1 MPYTAEKIK
10 LNGKKLTLKILNK
23 RPVISEAKVAPPL
36 VTISEASA
44 NDRLCIPIS
53 ILSIGDGR
61 NPLETKAMVPS
72 RVMAAIFLLFNIG
85 FASFVF

>member
-1 MPYTAEKIK
+1 M
-10 LNGKKLTLKILNK
+10 LNR
-23 RPVISEAKVAPPL
+23 RPVIREANVAPPFFN
-36 VTISEASA
+36 ISEANA
-44 NDRLCIPIS
+44 KDRVCIPIS

-85 FASFVF
+85 FASFVFLLS